1 MAEVKLQMSDAGGD
15 KRDMLKKHNYRASRR
30 DITASDS
37 IRGDG
42 AEERDEE
49 VEAGKKFIDLF
60 GRAIPFLYGFFAVAI
75 LGMYVTG
82 FVAESLKDMMIWAI
96 LGTSLVSSV
105 LGAWAVYK
113 YGVIQDQIDRLKE
126 ENAKYEH
133 EINELKSTRVRL
145 GNEVNELQTTV
156 QDLEHD
162 AKELDEETKEF
173 EGLVDELRNIAGDN
187 ADILALLDN
196 TNKIFNDMRKVVL
209 ENERAHLLST
219 FYECAFR
226 DDDNRMDKQEY
237 ERFLGRLS
245 RRQREKFKQL
255 GSFEKLAGEDKHID
269 LQEFQEMLEEVL
281 TEVDELLKEEF
292 GKNT

>member
-1 MAEVKLQMSDAGGD
+1 MAEQKIQYERAPQ
-15 KRDMLKKHNYRASRR
+15 RNLKNNYRASRR
-30 DITASDS
+30 DIIADVP
-37 IRGDG
+37 IDE
-42 AEERDEE
+42 EERDED

-60 GRAIPFLYGFFAVAI
+60 GRVIPFLYGLFAICI

-82 FVAESLKDMMIWAI
+82 FVAEDLKKLMIWAI
-96 LGTSLVSSV
+96 LGTSLISSL

-126 ENAKYEH
+126 ENSKYEH
-133 EINELKSTRVRL
+133 EIGELKGTRVRL
-145 GNEVNELQTTV
+145 GKEVNELQTTV
-156 QDLEHD
+156 HDLEHD

-173 EGLVDELRNIAGDN
+173 EGLVEELRNIAGDN
-187 ADILALLDN
+187 EDILALLDN

-226 DDDNRMDKQEY
+226 DDDNRMDKGEY

-245 RRQREKFKQL
+245 KRQREKFKEL
-255 GSFEKLAGEDKHID
+255 GTFEELAGDDGAID
-269 LQEFQEMLEEVL
+269 LQEFQTMLEEIL
-281 TEVDELLKEEF
+281 TEVDELLKQEF
-292 GKNT
+292 AKST